1 MEANSDKLGNDRL
14 RLPPEVSQEQLAE
27 IVGLLKG
34 LRYGSVHII
43 VQDGVIV
50 QIDRTEKKRIVRNN
64 NNNTSHATNN
74 SRETRLASNE

>member
-1 MEANSDKLGNDRL
+1 MDANIDKPVHDRL
-14 RLPPEVSQEQLAE
+14 RLSPEVSQEQLAE

-50 QIDRTEKKRIVRNN
+50 QIDRTEKKRIVRNSKN
-64 NNNTSHATNN
+64 NNNNSHATNI
-74 SRETRLASNE
+74 SRET

>member
-1 MEANSDKLGNDRL
+1 MDANEHNRSAAGRPL
-14 RLPPEVSQEQLAE
+14 RPTEVSQEQLAE

-50 QIDRTEKKRIVRNN
+50 QIDRTEKKRIVRNH
-64 NNNTSHATNN
+64 SSAAQP
-74 SRETRLASNE
+74 RES